1 MSAETLRDE
10 NRRVGMPAGLA
21 HEALLYR
28 GPDELVAAIVPFVRD
43 ALAAGEP
50 VLVALPAP
58 NLNLL
63 AEALDEAALDE
74 AALDEAALDG
84 AALDRAASGE
94 TAPGDTARGEA
105 ARGEAARG
113 EAAAGEVTAGGPA
126 LGEVALSE
134 PALSEPALSRATR
147 GEVAPGA
154 PADRLR
160 LVDMTEAGRNPG
172 RIIPWVLHAFIQRHA
187 GKRVRIVGESI
198 WAGRTAEEYPACAQ
212 HEALVNVTLAG
223 YPATILCPFDASRL
237 DPQVLTDAGRTHPV
251 VTGDG
256 RRWCSPEYR
265 PESVIGAYDQPL
277 PDVPAC
283 AAAVEFDGTG
293 LAELR
298 DLIADRARRAGMTER
313 RVVDL
318 QLAVNEL
325 VSNAVLH
332 GAGGGTLWMWTVAG
346 GLACEV
352 RDHGRALVPLA
363 GRVPP
368 GPGSVRGRG
377 LVLVNYVSDLVR
389 IHTRPDG
396 TAVRLYMRF

>member
-1 MSAETLRDE
+1 MSAETVRDE

-63 AEALDEAALDE
+63 AAALNEAALDE
-74 AALDEAALDG
+74 AAL
-84 AALDRAASGE
+84 
-94 TAPGDTARGEA
+94 GDTALGEA
-105 ARGEAARG
+105 ARGE
-113 EAAAGEVTAGGPA
+113 VTVGG
-126 LGEVALSE
+126 
-134 PALSEPALSRATR
+134 
-147 GEVAPGA
+147 

-172 RIIPWVLHAFIQRHA
+172 RIIPWVLHAFIQQHA

-223 YPATILCPFDASRL
+223 CPATILCPFDASRL

-256 RRWCSPEYR
+256 RRWCSAEYR

-293 LAELR
+293 LSELR